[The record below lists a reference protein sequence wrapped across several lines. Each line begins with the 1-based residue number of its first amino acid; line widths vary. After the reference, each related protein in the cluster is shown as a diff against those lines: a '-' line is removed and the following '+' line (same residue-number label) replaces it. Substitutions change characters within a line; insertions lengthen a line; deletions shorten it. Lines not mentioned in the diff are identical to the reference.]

1 MTEATPN
8 KSEIRAL
15 FDATAIDKSGDKLG
29 SIKEVFVDDRTGQP
43 TFVEVSH
50 GLFGMSSSL
59 VPLRGSSLNGDTLNL
74 GFSKDAIK
82 DAPDLD
88 ADNGLS
94 VEEENRIY
102 EHYQLTEARDVDYFH
117 ADATADPTSAD
128 TTTDR
133 NRSDLTAADRDVA
146 THAGHGAV
154 SDDSGRVTTTDHDDY
169 VIPAGGN
176 RDATDTAATTDAAGT
191 RRDPMEARNTGDPA
205 TPGVSAIPGDVGA
218 PLDDHLRDRNETD
231 TRDNTDTRSDATTPR
246 ASDLPSDVSAPVD
259 EELVRREEETVA
271 RNRNLTPDDER
282 ATVDTT
288 VTPEGARD
296 ESFVDR
302 LRGSRVDTTADVDN
316 YANTGMG
323 AGAAGGAVRSD
334 TDTTITEE
342 TDVNA
347 SRGVNEANAHGRHTK
362 DDVVNEV
369 VEGKAPGDFQTQQD
383 RFRLRRYSDRQTGT
397 VKE

>member
-43 TFVEVSH
+43 TFVEVGH

-59 VPLRGSSLNGDTLNL
+59 VPLRGSSLSGDTLNL

-82 DAPDLD
+82 DAPNID

-102 EHYQLTEARDVDYFH
+102 EHYQLTDARDVDYFH
-117 ADATADPTSAD
+117 ADTTNTS
-128 TTTDR
+128 TDR
-133 NRSDLTAADRDVA
+133 NRSDLTGADRDVD
-146 THAGHGAV
+146 THTDRGAV
-154 SDDSGRVTTTDHDDY
+154 SDDSGHITTTDHDDY
-169 VIPAGGN
+169 VIPADST
-176 RDATDTAATTDAAGT
+176 RDATGVAGG

-205 TPGVSAIPGDVGA
+205 TPGISAVPGDVGA
-218 PLDDHLRDRNETD
+218 PLDDHLRDRNEPD
-231 TRDNTDTRSDATTPR
+231 TRADATTPR
-246 ASDLPSDVSAPVD
+246 GSDLPADVSAPVD

-271 RNRNLTPDDER
+271 RNRTPDDER
-282 ATVDTT
+282 ATADTT
-288 VTPEGARD
+288 VTAEGARD
-296 ESFVDR
+296 ETFVDR
-302 LRGSRVDTTADVDN
+302 LRGSRVDTTDDVDN

-347 SRGVNEANAHGRHTK
+347 SRDVNEANAHGRHTK
-362 DDVVNEV
+362 DDVVNDV
-369 VEGKAPGDFQTQQD
+369 VEGKAPGDFQTQRD

>member
-15 FDATAIDKSGDKLG
+15 FDATAIDRSGDKLG

-43 TFVEVSH
+43 TFVEVGH

-59 VPLRGSSLNGDTLNL
+59 VPLRGSSLSGDTLNL

-117 ADATADPTSAD
+117 ADTTDTTADTTSAD

-133 NRSDLTAADRDVA
+133 NRSDLTGADRVVA
-146 THAGHGAV
+146 PHAGHGAV
-154 SDDSGRVTTTDHDDY
+154 SDDSGRITTTDHDDY
-169 VIPAGGN
+169 VIPADGH
-176 RDATDTAATTDAAGT
+176 RDATDTVGTTGTAGT

-205 TPGVSAIPGDVGA
+205 TPGVSAVPGDVGA
-218 PLDDHLRDRNETD
+218 PLDDHLRDRNETGS
-231 TRDNTDTRSDATTPR
+231 RNDATTPR

-259 EELVRREEETVA
+259 EELVRREEKTVA

-282 ATVDTT
+282 ATADTT
-288 VTPEGARD
+288 VTAEGARD

-302 LRGSRVDTTADVDN
+302 LRGSRVDTTDDVDN

-362 DDVVNEV
+362 EDVVNEV
-369 VEGKAPGDFQTQQD
+369 VEGKAPGDFQSQQD

>member
-1 MTEATPN
+1 
-8 KSEIRAL
+8 
-15 FDATAIDKSGDKLG
+15 
-29 SIKEVFVDDRTGQP
+29 
-43 TFVEVSH
+43 
-50 GLFGMSSSL
+50 MSSSL
-59 VPLRGSSLNGDTLNL
+59 VPLRGSSLSGDTLHL

-102 EHYQLTEARDVDYFH
+102 EHYQLTDARDVDYFH
-117 ADATADPTSAD
+117 ADTTNTS
-128 TTTDR
+128 TDR
-133 NRSDLTAADRDVA
+133 NRSDLTGADRDVD
-146 THAGHGAV
+146 THTDRGAV
-154 SDDSGRVTTTDHDDY
+154 SDDSGHVTTTDHDDY
-169 VIPAGGN
+169 VIPADGT
-176 RDATDTAATTDAAGT
+176 RDATGVDGG

-205 TPGVSAIPGDVGA
+205 TPGVSAVPGDVGA
-218 PLDDHLRDRNETD
+218 PLDDHLRDRAGTD
-231 TRDNTDTRSDATTPR
+231 TRDDATTPR
-246 ASDLPSDVSAPVD
+246 ASKLPSDVSAPVD

-271 RNRNLTPDDER
+271 RNRTPDDER
-282 ATVDTT
+282 AAADTT
-288 VTPEGARD
+288 VTAEGARD
-296 ESFVDR
+296 ETFVDR
-302 LRGSRVDTTADVDN
+302 LRGSRVDTTDDVDN

-347 SRGVNEANAHGRHTK
+347 SRDVDEANAHGRHTK

-397 VKE
+397 VKD

>member
-15 FDATAIDKSGDKLG
+15 FDATAIDRSGDKLG

-43 TFVEVSH
+43 TFVEVGH

-59 VPLRGSSLNGDTLNL
+59 VPLRGSSLSGDTLNL
-74 GFSKDAIK
+74 GFAKDAIK
-82 DAPDLD
+82 DAPNID

-102 EHYQLTEARDVDYFH
+102 EHYQLTDARDVDYFH
-117 ADATADPTSAD
+117 ADTTNTS
-128 TTTDR
+128 TDR
-133 NRSDLTAADRDVA
+133 NRSDLTGVNRDVD
-146 THAGHGAV
+146 THTDRGAV
-154 SDDSGRVTTTDHDDY
+154 SDDSGHITTTDHDDY
-169 VIPAGGN
+169 VIPADGT
-176 RDATDTAATTDAAGT
+176 RDATGVAGG

-205 TPGVSAIPGDVGA
+205 TPGISAVPGDVGA

-231 TRDNTDTRSDATTPR
+231 TRTDATTPR
-246 ASDLPSDVSAPVD
+246 GSDLPADVSAPVD

-271 RNRNLTPDDER
+271 RNRTPDDER
-282 ATVDTT
+282 ATADTI
-288 VTPEGARD
+288 VTAEGAR
-296 ESFVDR
+296 EETFVDR
-302 LRGSRVDTTADVDN
+302 LRGSRVDTTDDVDN

-342 TDVNA
+342 TYVNA
-347 SRGVNEANAHGRHTK
+347 SRDVNEANAHGRHTK
-362 DDVVNEV
+362 DDVVNDV
-369 VEGKAPGDFQTQQD
+369 VEGKAPGDFQTQRD

>member
-15 FDATAIDKSGDKLG
+15 FDATAIDRSGDKLG

-43 TFVEVSH
+43 TFVEVGH

-59 VPLRGSSLNGDTLNL
+59 VPLRGSSLSGDTLNL
-74 GFSKDAIK
+74 GFAKDAIK
-82 DAPDLD
+82 DAPNID

-94 VEEENRIY
+94 VEEENRVY
-102 EHYQLTEARDVDYFH
+102 EHYQLTDARDVDYFH
-117 ADATADPTSAD
+117 TDTDHTS
-128 TTTDR
+128 TDR
-133 NRSDLTAADRDVA
+133 NRSDLTGADRDVA
-146 THAGHGAV
+146 THVGHGAV
-154 SDDSGRVTTTDHDDY
+154 SDDSGRVTTTERDDY
-169 VIPAGGN
+169 VIPADGT
-176 RDATDTAATTDAAGT
+176 RDTAGTAGA
-191 RRDPMEARNTGDPA
+191 RRDPMEARNVGDPA
-205 TPGVSAIPGDVGA
+205 TPGVSAVPGDVGA
-218 PLDDHLRDRNETD
+218 PLDDHRGDHHEAH
-231 TRDNTDTRSDATTPR
+231 TRDDVTTPR
-246 ASDLPSDVSAPVD
+246 GSDLPSDVSAPVD
-259 EELVRREEETVA
+259 EELIRRQEDTVA

-296 ESFVDR
+296 KSFVDR

-347 SRGVNEANAHGRHTK
+347 SQGINEANAHGRHTK

-369 VEGKAPGDFQTQQD
+369 VEGKAPGDFQGQQD

-397 VKE
+397 TK

>member
-43 TFVEVSH
+43 TFVEVGH

-59 VPLRGSSLNGDTLNL
+59 VPLRGSSLSGDTLHL

-102 EHYQLTEARDVDYFH
+102 EHYQLTDARDVDYFH
-117 ADATADPTSAD
+117 ADTTNTS
-128 TTTDR
+128 TDR
-133 NRSDLTAADRDVA
+133 NRSDLTGADRDVD
-146 THAGHGAV
+146 THTDRGAV
-154 SDDSGRVTTTDHDDY
+154 SDDSGHVTTTDHDDY
-169 VIPAGGN
+169 VIPADGT
-176 RDATDTAATTDAAGT
+176 RDATGVDGG

-205 TPGVSAIPGDVGA
+205 TPGVSAVPGDVGA
-218 PLDDHLRDRNETD
+218 PLDDHLRDRAGTD
-231 TRDNTDTRSDATTPR
+231 TRDDATTPR
-246 ASDLPSDVSAPVD
+246 ASKLPSDVSAPVD

-271 RNRNLTPDDER
+271 RNRTPDDER
-282 ATVDTT
+282 AAADTT
-288 VTPEGARD
+288 VTAEGARD
-296 ESFVDR
+296 ETFVDR
-302 LRGSRVDTTADVDN
+302 LRGSRVDTTDDVDN

-347 SRGVNEANAHGRHTK
+347 SRDVDEANAHGRHTK

-397 VKE
+397 VKD